1 LVRKPA
7 ELVQVKWRL
16 PEHLHAQIEREAKKS
31 GRSLSA
37 EAAHL
42 WGEAFAKRDMSV
54 TIKSTAETIM
64 NKILEDFESGKL
76 EITRKSG

>member
-16 PEHLHAQIEREAKKS
+16 PQHLHAQIEREAEKS

-42 WGEAFAKRDMSV
+42 LEEAFVKREMSV
-54 TIKSTAETIM
+54 TIKSTAETVV
-64 NKILEDFESGKL
+64 NQILGDIQSGKL